1 MTLQSASETG
11 PRVTLKSEAGIASIT
26 LNRARNANAIDVP
39 LAQALKEA
47 LLSCERDKN
56 SRAILLSGDGRLF
69 CAGGDLAAIHGSG
82 SRAPAYVTEILSHLH
97 EAISIIARIPV
108 PVIAGVNGAAAGAG
122 LALACSCDLVVAA
135 RSARFIMAYARVGL
149 TPDGSSSWYLP
160 RLIGMRRA
168 LELALMGREL
178 SAEEALSWGLI
189 NEVVAD
195 QKLSERLA
203 EIGTFLSAGPT
214 AAFGEAKRL
223 LRGSL
228 DKSLDAQMNDEMETL
243 CRALTRE
250 DAAIGMAAFLKR
262 MPPTFKK

>member
-1 MTLQSASETG
+1 MTFQPVSQTN
-11 PRVTLKSEAGIASIT
+11 PRVTLKSEGGIASIT

-39 LAQALKEA
+39 LARDLKEA
-47 LLSCERDKN
+47 LQSCERDKDL
-56 SRAILLSGDGRLF
+56 RAILLCGDGRLF

-82 SRAPAYVTEILSHLH
+82 PQAPAYVAEILTHLH

-135 RSARFIMAYARVGL
+135 QSARFIMAYARVGL

-178 SAEEALSWGLI
+178 SAEEALAWGLI

-195 QKLSERLA
+195 QNLQQRLA

-214 AAFGEAKRL
+214 SAFGDAKRL
-223 LRGSL
+223 LRESL
-228 DKSLDAQMNDEMETL
+228 ENSLDAQMNDEMQTL

-262 MPPTFKK
+262 VPPVFKK